1 MHFVVTLLARRA
13 LAGIVIVGLATTPVT
28 ADVAIDLRAADP
40 VAGLPAVAKNK
51 LNFLRAFRK
60 WRTGCKK
67 PDIFVESGAIDAS
80 VDEPQYTTIPLVGG
94 CGEAPDEHA
103 GNVSAINASL
113 SKTQC
118 STAALRGD
126 LVAKL
131 PAAFEAGGF
140 RVEVTANA
148 SSAHVTVNKL
158 SKAGTWTGGRR
169 MQTAIVPQEVHG
181 WYIVESRDKRELA
194 VLLSGREP
202 DGTISE
208 RWMEVWTKKAQQPTA
223 PIDVARTWLLAVA
236 ARDAKVLVKTTGLPF
251 ERIGFSPADATASA
265 CETARSARTAG
276 GLVAVLDCVLA
287 DAPARY
293 VSLFDEAGFSKI
305 TAKQIPPELEPHAAV
320 LAGLAKTGH
329 TLVWFTNDD
338 ERGETNVVFAIKG
351 SKVAAAVESM
361 TRK

>member
-1 MHFVVTLLARRA
+1 MRAALTLLARRG
-13 LAGIVIVGLATTPVT
+13 LAGLVIVGLAATPVT

-40 VAGLPAVAKNK
+40 LAGLPAIAKNK
-51 LNFLRAFRK
+51 LNFLRAFRT
-60 WRTGCKK
+60 WRPGCKK
-67 PDIFVESGAIDAS
+67 PDIYVESGAIEAS

-118 STAALRGD
+118 STAAVRGD

-148 SSAHVTVNKL
+148 SSAHVTINKL
-158 SKAGTWTGGRR
+158 AKPGTWTGGRR
-169 MQTAIVPQEVHG
+169 MQTAITPQEVRG
-181 WYIVESRDKRELA
+181 WYLVESRGQRQLA
-194 VLLSGREP
+194 VLLSGAGP

-208 RWMEVWTKKAQQPTA
+208 RWMEVWAKKAQQPTA
-223 PIDVARTWLLAVA
+223 PIDVARTWLLAAA
-236 ARDAKVLVKTTGLPF
+236 ARDATVLAKTTGLPF
-251 ERIGFSPADATASA
+251 ERIGFSPAEPSA
-265 CETARSARTAG
+265 GACKTARSARTAED
-276 GLVAVLDCVLA
+276 LVGVLDCVLA
-287 DAPARY
+287 AAPARY
-293 VSLFDEAGFSKI
+293 ASLFDEAGFSKI

-320 LAGLAKTGH
+320 LAGFAKTGH

-351 SKVAAAVESM
+351 SKVAAALESM
-361 TRK
+361 TSK